1 MRALIEDKINTDL
14 DADVFGFQ
22 IGPRLNAAGRMDS
35 AYKAVNL
42 LLNNEDSVNTT
53 LREIEQ
59 LNDERK
65 HLTKVFTED
74 ALQKVRKERL
84 K

>member
-1 MRALIEDKINTDL
+1 
-14 DADVFGFQ
+14 
-22 IGPRLNAAGRMDS
+22 MDS

-65 HLTKVFTED
+65 HLTKTFTED
-74 ALQKVRKERL
+74 ALQKVRQEDNLLFYVSKDI
-84 K
+84 KHGII